1 MNQKS
6 SQLSDDEIENFQ
18 KERII
23 FIKMDTEKIWKDGEW
38 TNEAR
43 QIIDGL
49 KNFPD
54 NSKIILILRHSHR
67 NDSPTMEK
75 SHKERLSPQGHTI
88 AKKFGENLP
97 RSRSIKI
104 FYSHIWR
111 CEETANNI
119 HEGFENVGGTSEIK
133 GELKALQS
141 VGILDEPFYRNEF
154 TTVPILDIFYRWAV
168 GFYNPNVWTPFIEY
182 CQSMAHII
190 LEQVKNSPEN
200 GLDLFI
206 THDFNILALRFGWFG
221 FLPKKWVKFLGGFAF
236 TIKEDQ
242 FLLLDNG
249 ELKQQATP
257 HWWEKS

>member
-1 MNQKS
+1 
-6 SQLSDDEIENFQ
+6 
-18 KERII
+18 
-23 FIKMDTEKIWKDGEW
+23 MDTEKIWNDGEW

-43 QIIDGL
+43 QLIDGL
-49 KNFPD
+49 KKFPD

-67 NDSPTMEK
+67 KEQTSFEK
-75 SHKERLSPQGHTI
+75 GQKTRLTPQGHAI

-97 RSRSIKI
+97 SSRSIEI
-104 FYSHIWR
+104 FYSIIWR

-119 HEGFENVGGTSEIK
+119 HEGFKNVGGTSEVK
-133 GELKALQS
+133 GALESLQTI
-141 VGILDEPFYRNEF
+141 GIQDMQFYLNEF
-154 TTVPILDIFYRWAV
+154 TNVPILDIFYRWAV
-168 GFYNPNVWTPFIEY
+168 GFYTPDVWTPFTEY
-182 CQSMAHII
+182 CQSTAHNI
-190 LEQVKNSPEN
+190 LDHVRDSPEN

-221 FLPKKWVKFLGGFAF
+221 LLPKKWVKFLGGFAF

-249 ELKQQATP
+249 ELKQQTTP